1 MDTDEQ
7 EGVGRDLEVLWS
19 FLVWD
24 VWRDALFLAGSS
36 AKKEVQ
42 QVSSWPLC
50 VSRLSHQHQTPES
63 LQVDRMI
70 ETWLKTTFGGS
81 SRASAGGWEVPPG
94 YGLSGR
100 VLAVRQRV
108 CRW

>member
-1 MDTDEQ
+1 M
-7 EGVGRDLEVLWS
+7 EVLWS

-24 VWRDALFLAGSS
+24 SWRDALFLAGSS

-70 ETWLKTTFGGS
+70 ETWLKTTFVAAAES
-81 SRASAGGWEVPPG
+81 
-94 YGLSGR
+94 
-100 VLAVRQRV
+100 VLVDGKSHQAMA
-108 CRW
+108 